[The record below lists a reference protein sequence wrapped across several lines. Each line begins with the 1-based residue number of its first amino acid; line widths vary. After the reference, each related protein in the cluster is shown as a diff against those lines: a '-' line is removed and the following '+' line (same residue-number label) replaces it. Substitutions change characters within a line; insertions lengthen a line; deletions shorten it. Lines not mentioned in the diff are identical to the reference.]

1 MSTRPLIAVLS
12 LLVLLPMVGALQGCR
27 QARGA
32 RDAQGRCVPTPGQVR
47 LSVPSLPNTLDWS
60 RSREQS
66 AGNYPVIQA
75 MMRGLTRLEPGT
87 HAPVPDLAER
97 WEVTPDEAGRPVYRF
112 HLREGLR
119 WSDGVHPLR
128 ARDFVMGWK
137 RALLGYEP
145 AALLDLEGAAEVLAA
160 REDLDAPAEVREA
173 RIVAALEGLGVREVS
188 PRVLEVRLAGPRSH
202 FLSRLATS
210 YVFYP
215 VPSFDLLDRSEQE
228 IQRYFDE
235 PDGQRPHVL
244 GRFRVTSYDRVAQVL
259 RMEAN
264 PHWEGAPAG
273 VERLVL
279 VQAELAQ
286 LLYGQCKL
294 DFLFLDDL
302 RALPSVPPE
311 ERHRAELLS
320 VYWLGMNT
328 RTLSLPLRKAIG
340 AALEPKALTGA
351 LIPDVRVARTLLP
364 PELPGGVAPGA
375 PGTEGFPR
383 FDPERA
389 RHWVAQAPDA
399 ERTLTLLVRG
409 GGTFLPELSLADGV
423 RRQLAAIGL
432 RVEVVATSSF
442 AADIRAPD
450 GRIRHDLF
458 LRRTGADYAHPQTF
472 FTLFAPGG
480 THFTEWHLL
489 EEGRAIRRFQTAL
502 EAIAEQ
508 ETEQARTL
516 AATRAQTML
525 LDTHAVAV
533 PLFFPDRYFQ
543 RRSHVQGLS
552 VDPFNFL
559 TFRTLRL
566 EGADP

>member
-1 MSTRPLIAVLS
+1 MSPRPLTAALA
-12 LLVLLPMVGALQGCR
+12 LLVLLLVGGPVGCR
-27 QARGA
+27 QARGE
-32 RDAQGRCVPTPGQVR
+32 RDAAGRCVPTPGQVR

-75 MMRGLTRLEPGT
+75 MMRGLTRLEPDT
-87 HAPVPDLAER
+87 HAPVPDLALS

-112 HLREGLR
+112 LLRDDLR

-128 ARDFVMGWK
+128 ARDFVVGWK

-145 AALLDLEGAAEVLAA
+145 AALLDLHGAEEVLAA
-160 REDLDAPAEVREA
+160 REDLDAPPEVREA
-173 RIVAALEGLGVREVS
+173 RIASALEKVGVREVS

-215 VPSFDLLDRSEQE
+215 VPSFDLEGRSERE

-235 PDGQRPHVL
+235 PDGIHPHVL

-264 PHWEGAPAG
+264 PHWEGDAGG

-302 RALPSVPPE
+302 RALPGVPAE
-311 ERHRAELLS
+311 ERQRAELLS

-340 AALEPKALTGA
+340 AALEPQALARA
-351 LIPDVRVARTLLP
+351 LIPEVRVARTFLP
-364 PELPGGVAPGA
+364 PELPGGIP
-375 PGTEGFPR
+375 PGTPGTGGFPR
-383 FDPERA
+383 FDPEAA
-389 RHWVAQAPDA
+389 RRWVAQAPDA
-399 ERTLTLLVRG
+399 DRTLTLLVRG

-432 RVEVVATSSF
+432 RVEVIATSSF

-480 THFTEWHLL
+480 THFTEWHQL
-489 EEGRAIRRFQTAL
+489 ENGAAIREFQTAL

-508 ETEQARTL
+508 ETEEARTL
-516 AATRAQTML
+516 AATRAQAML

-543 RRSHVQGLS
+543 RRAHVQGLS

-566 EGADP
+566 EAPVP